1 MRNYLGLAPEK
12 DRGYAYVI
20 IFCASLWSGFFLGY
34 VVNFQLLTAQWKL
47 SLGLF
52 RWQWCWW
59 HLLNVGGQNGQNRQ
73 QYLIIVTNALRLQ
86 HPSPTS
92 MLPSNYFKKFFIWLS
107 FQIYHLKQRPCMVYS
122 LFWADTPQR
131 SRLLCYWTSF
141 QYDFGPLF
149 L

>member
-52 RWQWCWW
+52 R
-59 HLLNVGGQNGQNRQ
+59 
-73 QYLIIVTNALRLQ
+73 
-86 HPSPTS
+86 
-92 MLPSNYFKKFFIWLS
+92 
-107 FQIYHLKQRPCMVYS
+107 
-122 LFWADTPQR
+122 
-131 SRLLCYWTSF
+131 
-141 QYDFGPLF
+141 
-149 L
+149 